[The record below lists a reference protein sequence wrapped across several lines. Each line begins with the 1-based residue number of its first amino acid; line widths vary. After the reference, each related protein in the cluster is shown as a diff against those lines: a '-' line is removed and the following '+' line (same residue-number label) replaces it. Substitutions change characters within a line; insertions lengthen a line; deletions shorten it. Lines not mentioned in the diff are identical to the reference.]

1 MWIKS
6 LTDNTWI
13 NLNHV
18 THFTVRHSFGQL
30 HAYTVD
36 AYLDASEQGL
46 TTPRAGLT
54 QDQTSI
60 WVYEGSEKQC
70 VRFIKRKLRWQTIY
84 QWLGYLVAGGIGAV
98 LTYFLTKLS

>member
-1 MWIKS
+1 MDKS
-6 LTDNTWI
+6 QPCNPFYCKALLRSTSR
-13 NLNHV
+13 L
-18 THFTVRHSFGQL
+18 
-30 HAYTVD
+30 YCD

-70 VRFIKRKLRWQTIY
+70 VGFIKRKLRWQTIY